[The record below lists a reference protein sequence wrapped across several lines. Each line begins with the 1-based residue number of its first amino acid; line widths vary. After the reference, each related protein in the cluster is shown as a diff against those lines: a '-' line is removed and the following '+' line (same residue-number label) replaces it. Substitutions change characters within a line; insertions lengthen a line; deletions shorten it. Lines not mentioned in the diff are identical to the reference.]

1 MGFWQ
6 FNPADISNRVI
17 NEIKTFGGKR
27 FSWDGKRWKKPTLA
41 EELQKIDDENLD
53 SLVEMV
59 EFIKQ
64 NKLDL
69 EAIKNSMG
77 VEFNDD
83 RTQMRFKNGVLKP
96 MADREGF
103 DKIIN
108 IPYFKGFYTNL
119 LY

>member
-1 MGFWQ
+1 M
-6 FNPADISNRVI
+6 S
-17 NEIKTFGGKR
+17 
-27 FSWDGKRWKKPTLA
+27 
-41 EELQKIDDENLD
+41 KIDDENLD

-103 DKIIN
+103 EPSVPAKVRTLSRGVVSASS
-108 IPYFKGFYTNL
+108 PTCPFWWVVL
-119 LY
+119 